1 MVLLFF
7 SQALSKCQE
16 ASRADGRGET
26 GGETAV
32 FSGQSTLDFVGPQN
46 GFGYDA
52 EGREQ
57 HPRVKAR
64 EEQDPIWDL
73 GRASCPLAVGRKRKR
88 NRAWE

>member
-7 SQALSKCQE
+7 FFQALSKCQE
-16 ASRADGRGET
+16 ASRADSRGET

-46 GFGYDA
+46 GFEYDA

-57 HPRVKAR
+57 PPQG
-64 EEQDPIWDL
+64 E
-73 GRASCPLAVGRKRKR
+73 S
-88 NRAWE
+88 